1 MGLGCAAEA
10 LLAPMRSDRGR
21 VQCTAGGWP
30 GLGPWLPAAAP
41 ESLII
46 SVDSLTVTLTAAV
59 TLTVTASAESRVGVS
74 EGLMSESTA

>member
-21 VQCTAGGWP
+21 VQCTGWP
-30 GLGPWLPAAAP
+30 GLGPRLPAAAP